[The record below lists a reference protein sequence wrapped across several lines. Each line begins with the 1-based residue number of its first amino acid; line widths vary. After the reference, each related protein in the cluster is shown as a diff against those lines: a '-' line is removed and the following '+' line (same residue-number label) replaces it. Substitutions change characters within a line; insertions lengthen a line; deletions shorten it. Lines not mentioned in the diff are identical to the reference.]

1 MIEYYKEIN
10 LYLQRLTGDK
20 ILAKDLTQE
29 TYTKFLELSK
39 TVNNIKKAYLY
50 QIAKNLVID
59 KVRKDNLIIQTS
71 YNEDEHSIGIE
82 EQTEEILLEELRKKE
97 LKESIKNLSSQ
108 QKKAFIMFYYKG
120 LTRKEIASILNIS
133 TNAVEKNI
141 SRAISKIKEDM
152 KKDD

>member
-1 MIEYYKEIN
+1 MIEHYKEIN

-29 TYTKFLELSK
+29 TYTKFLEVSK
-39 TVNNIKKAYLY
+39 TMHNIKKAYLY

-71 YNEDEHSIGIE
+71 YNEYEHSIEIE
-82 EQTEEILLEELRKKE
+82 KYTEEILLEELRKKE
-97 LKESIKNLSSQ
+97 LKESIKNLPPQ

-141 SRAISKIKEDM
+141 NRAISKIKEDIT
-152 KKDD
+152 KDD